1 MMTMIQ
7 RVLSR
12 RSFTLIELLTVI
24 AIIAILAGLLFPA
37 IQSSL
42 KKADA
47 TQAKTDIKNI
57 ETAIRA
63 YYTEY
68 GKLPV
73 RDAHQGIADRYYGDG
88 SDPDG
93 FQYEMMDTLR
103 AVSTAGHANSGDVLN
118 PRKIVFFE
126 PPSRKAAMGNVGTTQ
141 GSLLDP
147 WGRVYRIKLDND
159 YNNSV
164 EYYNNTNAVAVI
176 VCYGPGGGQCDINT
190 SSCDDITNLK

>member
-1 MMTMIQ
+1 MNRT
-7 RVLSR
+7 R
-12 RSFTLIELLTVI
+12 RMPARQSFTLIELLTVI

-42 KKADA
+42 KKADIA
-47 TQAKTDIKNI
+47 QAKTDIKSV

-73 RDAHQGIADRYYGDG
+73 RDSHQGVSDRYYGDG
-88 SDPDG
+88 GDPDG
-93 FQYEMMDTLR
+93 FQYEIMDTLR
-103 AVSTAGHANSGDVLN
+103 AVSVTGHANSGDVLN

-126 PPSRKAAMGNVGTTQ
+126 APGRKGALGNSGTIQ

-147 WGRVYRIKLDND
+147 WGRVYRIKL
-159 YNNSV
+159 NNNYDLGV
-164 EYYNNTNAVAVI
+164 EYYNNTNTVAVI
-176 VCYGPGGGQCDINT
+176 VSYGPGGGQCDIN
-190 SSCDDITNLK
+190 SSACDDITNLK